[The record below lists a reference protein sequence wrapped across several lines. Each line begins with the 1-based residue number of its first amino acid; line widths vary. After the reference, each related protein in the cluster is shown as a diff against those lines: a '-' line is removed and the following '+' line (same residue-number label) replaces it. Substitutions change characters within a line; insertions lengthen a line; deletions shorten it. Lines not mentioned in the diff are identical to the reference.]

1 MKKSGIDFIG
11 IIEKKY
17 GLSEI
22 DAGEFAKF
30 NVGPMKFTVRAYD
43 AKGFGRVSKMD
54 TTAFFGLMKMQT
66 VIIVPIETDLP
77 LLSYDRIKAMG
88 NDKLYLELY
97 DTLSGEFEPSK
108 IDDVKKKY
116 ASLADFDAG
125 EHWYDSLRLSQSVF
139 KSAKS
144 KESEKIDGLA
154 EDFFESYLESVC
166 EGSPDISI
174 KKKKTEDYVS
184 GLLKNGGPSTDA
196 MKKRLGD
203 EKTEKLFKNLLFGTS
218 SD

>member
-1 MKKSGIDFIG
+1 MKTNNTPFIDIT
-11 IIEKKY
+11 ERKY
-17 GLSEI
+17 SLSEV

-30 NVGPMKFTVRAYD
+30 NVGPMKFTVRVYD
-43 AKGFGRVSKMD
+43 AKDFGRISIMD
-54 TTAFFGLMKMQT
+54 MTAFLGLMKMQT
-66 VIIVPIETDLP
+66 VIIVPTEIDLP

-108 IDDVKKKY
+108 IDNIKKKY
-116 ASLADFDAG
+116 ASLADFDSG
-125 EHWYDSLRLSQSVF
+125 EHWYDNLKFSQSVY
-139 KSAKS
+139 KSVKS
-144 KESEKIDGLA
+144 KESEKIDSLV
-154 EDFFESYLESVC
+154 EDYFVSYLESVC
-166 EGSPDISI
+166 AGSPDISV

-203 EKTEKLFKNLLFGTS
+203 EKTEKLFRNLLFGTN